1 MIITYK
7 IPSGI
12 MRINAD
18 EFFRLARRSAIRRM
32 FKRLRQDDKAA
43 AEYTSQIREHL
54 KRREQEERDEAA
66 RLYGELV
73 DAGTQCRE
81 AKVRYEEMQN
91 PFCECYTRDKKVLE
105 VAKAVVQAARSE
117 YVHINHG
124 IEEAQKMEKRYKEI
138 QEDITK
144 ILEGGR
150 NGK

>member
-1 MIITYK
+1 M
-7 IPSGI
+7 
-12 MRINAD
+12 
-18 EFFRLARRSAIRRM
+18 RM
-32 FKRLRQDDKAA
+32 F
-43 AEYTSQIREHL
+43 
-54 KRREQEERDEAA
+54 
-66 RLYGELV
+66 
-73 DAGTQCRE
+73 
-81 AKVRYEEMQN
+81 
-91 PFCECYTRDKKVLE
+91 TRDKKVLE

>member
-32 FKRLRQDDKAA
+32 FKQLRQDDKAA

-105 VAKAVVQAARSE
+105 VAT
-117 YVHINHG
+117 
-124 IEEAQKMEKRYKEI
+124 I
-138 QEDITK
+138 QSTAT
-144 ILEGGR
+144 
-150 NGK
+150 